1 MTQPNDYKT
10 MNAAQYSAWLANGG
24 NRAVSAPLQ
33 GELIV
38 PSHDLV
44 TPTRP
49 SVKAVTSLGPW
60 GTGVSLSTMQNT
72 DQAKAAAYLKAYSV
86 GWFHKA
92 GAKISGDFAN
102 LPWHIS
108 DGDIESD
115 DPNEATLPKPDLT
128 IPFDQLD
135 PIDQLQRLME
145 KPNPYYSGRVLR
157 QKSWIRHKFGGLAIL
172 YLENGDFG
180 LPTAIYGISPARMWP
195 SYAKNGTLIG
205 WVMDAESPSGGTPFS
220 TKEIV
225 AWSAGG
231 PDDSPFGVSVVEAI
245 YSQVPL
251 TDLMARHTGNVL
263 TTGGRLAGMM
273 WPKERSLSEDEFVD
287 AQRAWRSIASDHDA
301 AKRLL
306 IFPEPMEYAQGASTP
321 AEIGIPEL
329 AILNR
334 DEVLTG
340 FNLSPYRLGVPAP
353 GGLNSGEVRREDRR
367 DYWEDAVG
375 PEVTTWDEV
384 INTYI
389 VSRYEEVLGRSFV
402 YTTEQP
408 NLDDAPTLLEKVS
421 ALRALAA
428 AGFEEREAVKA
439 VGLQHIKFSGI
450 PIEPDPNLSATVGD
464 TSRLDGSQTQ
474 STVIKPKTP
483 AAKSRDDVVSAHEPA
498 VASFL
503 AGQRERV
510 IAAIRS
516 TYPQAKARRAAWSTK
531 DDPEWW
537 DVTGEDARLREV
549 VAKLYV
555 DAGRSSLQVVADSL
569 GRIVPN
575 KAIDRVV
582 DDLMTYGGERI
593 RDINART
600 LQSITIELAEG
611 ARRGYTINQLIDG
624 VAAEGYKGVLN
635 VGLDNGVG
643 VWGDARAETI
653 ARTETALSY
662 NRAAL
667 DAYKEF
673 RVARVLAY
681 DGDGDPECAARNGRE
696 FSVDD
701 AFSIADHPNGTL
713 DWAPVVDKSY
723 HEPQPTVVIHNH
735 MEPTKAADVRVD
747 APIVHNHYK
756 APDVTVNTPAVSVS
770 VPEQPTP
777 NVTVLPPVVNVRQD
791 AQKAPVVNVKAPVV
805 NVPAPIVNIPVE
817 LKADIP
823 PEVRV
828 VSLPPRMHDIQRD
841 KQGKPTGSVETDI

>member
-1 MTQPNDYKT
+1 MTTFLDR
-10 MNAAQYSAWLANGG
+10 LLG
-24 NRAVSAPLQ
+24 
-33 GELIV
+33 
-38 PSHDLV
+38 
-44 TPTRP
+44 RP
-49 SVKAVTSLGPW
+49 EPPVKRTAKAVTQLGPW
-60 GTGVSLSTMQNT
+60 GTGTTLSSLRHTPQERC
-72 DQAKAAAYLKAYSV
+72 KAYLKAYGV

-92 GAKISGDFAN
+92 GSKISADFAN
-102 LPWHIS
+102 LPWHVS
-108 DGDIESD
+108 DGDVESD
-115 DPNEATLPKPDLT
+115 DPNEATLPKPDLLE
-128 IPFDQLD
+128 PFDSLS
-135 PIDQLQRLME
+135 PIDQFMRLME
-145 KPNPYYSGRVLR
+145 KPNPSYSGRSLR
-157 QKSWIRHKFGGLAIL
+157 QKSWIRYKFGGLGIL
-172 YLENGDFG
+172 YLEGGAGGG

-195 SYAKNGTLIG
+195 SYSSTGSLLG
-205 WVMDAESPSGGTPFS
+205 WVMDKDAPSGGVPFD
-220 TKEIV
+220 KDEII

-231 PDDSPFGVSVVEAI
+231 PDDDPFGVSVVEAI

-251 TDLMARHTGNVL
+251 TDLMARHTANVL

-273 WPKERSLSEDEFVD
+273 WPKERALSEDEFQD
-287 AQRAWRSIASDHDA
+287 AQKAWRNVASDPDA
-301 AKRLL
+301 GKRLL

-329 AILNR
+329 AALNR
-334 DEVLTG
+334 DEILTG

-375 PEVTTWDEV
+375 PDVTTWDEV
-384 INTYI
+384 INTYL
-389 VSRYEEVLGRSFV
+389 VSRYEEALGKSFV
-402 YTTEQP
+402 YTTEEP

-439 VGLQHIKFSGI
+439 AGLAHIKFNGI

-474 STVIKPKTP
+474 ATVIKPKPP
-483 AAKSRDDVVSAHEPA
+483 AAKAAREDVADAHRPEI
-498 VASFL
+498 ASFL
-503 AGQRERV
+503 AAQAARV
-510 IAAIRS
+510 VAAIRAD
-516 TYPQAKARRAAWSTK
+516 YPSAKAQRVGWATK
-531 DDPEWW
+531 ADPEWW
-537 DVTGEDARLREV
+537 DKQAEDAALRKVIGE
-549 VAKLYV
+549 LYV
-555 DAGRSSLQVVADSL
+555 TAGRGSLQVVADNL

-575 KAIDRVV
+575 KAIERVV

-611 ARRGYTINQLIDG
+611 ARRGYTISQLIDG
-624 VAAEGYKGVLN
+624 VPAEGFKGVLN

-696 FSVDD
+696 FSIDD

-713 DWAPVVDKSY
+713 DWAPVDGGKAFDMPDVRVDVGSPVINL
-723 HEPQPTVVIHNH
+723 HMPENVVNL
-735 MEPTKAADVRVD
+735 PAPRVTYKAADVHV
-747 APIVHNHYK
+747 AG
-756 APDVTVNTPAVSVS
+756 TVVN
-770 VPEQPTP
+770 VPES
-777 NVTVLPPVVNVRQD
+777 NVTVLPAVVNVRQE
-791 AQKAPVVNVKAPVV
+791 AQKAPTVNVAAPVV

-841 KQGKPTGSVETDI
+841 KTGKPTGSVETDL